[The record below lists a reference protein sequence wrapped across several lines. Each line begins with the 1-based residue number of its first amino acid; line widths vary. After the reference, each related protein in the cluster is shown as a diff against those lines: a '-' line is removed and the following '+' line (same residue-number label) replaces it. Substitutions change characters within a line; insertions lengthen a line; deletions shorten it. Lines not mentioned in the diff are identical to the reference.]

1 MEADST
7 DFDKETAKL
16 TNDIKELLGAHM
28 LKFGANKYHEILVSC
43 LTALAIQTGELRWL
57 TSETEHI
64 DPETFDTLFLEAV
77 MKRFD
82 EQKKKYGSSH

>member
-1 MEADST
+1 MEAEAR

-16 TNDIKELLGAHM
+16 ANDIKEILGAHM
-28 LKFGANKYHEILVSC
+28 LKFGADSYHEVLVSC

-57 TSETEHI
+57 TSETEHT
-64 DPETFDTLFLEAV
+64 DPETFDTLFLAAV

-82 EQKKKYGSSH
+82 EQKKKYGGSH